1 MGKKIYQSDNY
12 YLRSSDWKVI
22 PIGVF
27 DDNDEGYEAAFEA
40 ADTHATSTGGEVL
53 ICFDSDMLLKIKEEL
68 ERAFE
73 ETHKDFMFE
82 EDETNG

>member
-1 MGKKIYQSDNY
+1 MGNKIYQSDHY

-22 PIGVF
+22 PVGVF
-27 DDNDEGYEAAFEA
+27 DDNDEGCEAAFEA
-40 ADTHATSTGGEVL
+40 ADTHATSTGSEVL
-53 ICFDSDMLLKIKEEL
+53 ICFDSNMLLHIKEGL

-82 EDETNG
+82 GDETDD